1 MECLKNGT
9 FYFKAYAQ
17 SGRHFYS
24 GGFKK
29 IKEVVGLKAENKEY
43 GRYGDE
49 AKTLMQVIESPEKE
63 YTKREWNGIIFSAGA
78 MTKIEP
84 ELAPTL
90 KGIIE
95 RFHTFK
101 G

>member
-1 MECLKNGT
+1 MGLFNSKPMPKVADIFTAEDL
-9 FYFKAYAQ
+9 Q
-17 SGRHFYS
+17 
-24 GGFKK
+24 K
-29 IKEVVGLKAENKEY
+29 IKEVVGLKAGNKEY
-43 GRYGDE
+43 GKYGDM
-49 AKTLMQVIESPEKE
+49 AKTLMQVVEAPEKE

-95 RFHTFK
+95 RFHAFR

>member
-1 MECLKNGT
+1 MGLFTSKPMPKVADIFT
-9 FYFKAYAQ
+9 ADDL
-17 SGRHFYS
+17 
-24 GGFKK
+24 KK

-95 RFHTFK
+95 RFHAFK